1 MPAFFYC
8 MINVSFGNNEKTVT
22 LKDRIDIEPVFLIMY
37 LGFTGQNDFEKTL
50 QVVDQSSANCKAN
63 EIVFELVDEGSEDLS
78 AGKVYLIGGN
88 YNYQIYQSDAPG
100 VDITGKKLLEQ
111 GLLRY
116 DTETFTEDSLDAE
129 ETEKTL
135 TE

>member
-1 MPAFFYC
+1 
-8 MINVSFGNNEKTVT
+8 MINVIFGNNEKTVT
-22 LKDRIDIEPVFLIMY
+22 LKDRIDIDPVFLILY
-37 LGFTGQNDFEKTL
+37 LRFTGQNDFVKVL
-50 QVVDQSSANCKAN
+50 QVSDLASAGCTTN
-63 EIVFELVDEGSEDLS
+63 ELAFELVNEGDEDLLNS
-78 AGKVYLIGGN
+78 KVYLIGGN

-116 DTETFTEDSLDAE
+116 DVPTVTSKALAED